1 MSVLAL
7 VFFSDLHTTIRAR
20 LVSSSRWMLIAA
32 SVEPRPAIPRDKPH
46 LLHDAGRREL
56 RFDDRWREG
65 LGRDA
70 VYRSL
75 WML

>member
-1 MSVLAL
+1 
-7 VFFSDLHTTIRAR
+7 
-20 LVSSSRWMLIAA
+20 VSSSRWMLIAA